1 MEILAGLIELSSKT
15 LLPAPWYNRPALG
28 LISGTPVEV
37 SLVESV
43 SASRANASNETE
55 TSVQISVPPDII
67 VTPLKVSK
75 LPSSVSITMDFEES
89 RGVINKVLSIIESK
103 FNIALMETVTIDQR
117 TKHRVCLVLEPP
129 EDDSDSVAFSEKV
142 SKFVE
147 EPRSTAGYKRHFI
160 SDLSNE
166 DIRFRRRQFSVVED
180 ESVDFANVR
189 NTITERYG
197 HLADIYDFDKVV
209 VSSNSDARFIRYI
222 FPKRGSFEV
231 SVPHA
236 DRPTAMQKL
245 AGVISDLEY
254 NILLSRVSKSA
265 SSNKR
270 QRQES
275 VTVAIC
281 EPNEIRPDEDE
292 DYIRRKIEKRLLVE
306 DFDDFVFS
314 VNPISFGKQ
323 VKTTQS
329 RRRRP
334 GNTKS
339 VEIPDYYM
347 PHILKYRDERRK
359 KIFVSRPTF
368 SPDDKISNIAI
379 DAIYKT
385 IGDLHCA
392 VYDGYDQPF
401 PKVDNDAFEIDAR
414 IWSADAAIFLGLGP
428 GGEGEWLS
436 RDQEIEWGVAS
447 VITRKII
454 LCGRPDSFS
463 QRRLMMPE
471 SIGVTFTDLSNT
483 RNLEEFKIELS
494 RRVEQMFAY
503 GANSRLS

>member
-1 MEILAGLIELSSKT
+1 MEILAGLMKLSSPE

-43 SASRANASNETE
+43 SASRA
-55 TSVQISVPPDII
+55 TSPNQADVPPDII

-75 LPSSVSITMDFEES
+75 LPSSVSITMDFAES
-89 RGVINKVLSIIESK
+89 RGVINRVLSIIESN

-129 EDDSDSVAFSEKV
+129 ENASDSEESLIKV
-142 SKFVE
+142 NKFIDE
-147 EPRSTAGYKRHFI
+147 LRIAPGYIKHFV
-160 SDLSNE
+160 SDLSND

-180 ESVDFANVR
+180 ESVDFANIR
-189 NTITERYG
+189 KAIDDKYA
-197 HLADIYDFDKVV
+197 HLANIYDFDKVV

-222 FPKRGSFEV
+222 FPKKGSFEV

-245 AGVISDLEY
+245 AGVISELEY
-254 NILLSRVSKSA
+254 NILPSRVSKSA
-265 SSNKR
+265 SPIKR

-281 EPNEIRPDEDE
+281 EPNEISRDEDE
-292 DYIRRKIEKRLLVE
+292 KSIRGKIEDRLLIE
-306 DFDDFVFS
+306 EFDDFVFS
-314 VNPISFGKQ
+314 VNPISFGKFA
-323 VKTTQS
+323 KTTQS
-329 RRRRP
+329 RRVKP
-334 GNTKS
+334 GNS
-339 VEIPDYYM
+339 RLVEIPDYYM

-368 SPDDKISNIAI
+368 TGNDRAANLAI
-379 DAIYKT
+379 EAIYAAIAEKNF
-385 IGDLHCA
+385 A
-392 VYDGYDQPF
+392 VFDGYEQPT
-401 PKVDNDAFEIDAR
+401 PKEKNDAFEIHAR
-414 IWSADAAIFLGLGP
+414 IWSADAAVFLGMGA
-428 GGEGEWLS
+428 GGGGEWLS

-454 LCGRPDSFS
+454 LCGKRDSFS
-463 QRRLMMPE
+463 KRRLMMPE
-471 SIGVTFTDLSNT
+471 SIGVTFEDLSDT
-483 RNLEEFKIELS
+483 QNLEEFKFELS
-494 RRVEQMFAY
+494 RRLEQIFAF
-503 GANSRLS
+503 GAG

>member
-1 MEILAGLIELSSKT
+1 MEILAGLIELSSPT

-43 SASRANASNETE
+43 SANRVASPD
-55 TSVQISVPPDII
+55 QISFPPDII

-89 RGVINKVLSIIESK
+89 RGVINKVLSIIESN

-129 EDDSDSVAFSEKV
+129 ENDSDIDASSEEVK
-142 SKFVE
+142 KFIKE
-147 EPRSTAGYKRHFI
+147 LKGTPGYKKHFV
-160 SDLSNE
+160 SDLSN
-166 DIRFRRRQFSVVED
+166 DDVRFGRRQFSVVED

-189 NTITERYG
+189 NTIEERYG
-197 HLADIYDFDKVV
+197 HLAEVYDFNKVV
-209 VSSNSDARFIRYI
+209 VSSNSDARFLRYI
-222 FPKRGSFEV
+222 FPKKGSFEV

-265 SSNKR
+265 SQNKR

-281 EPNEIRPDEDE
+281 EPNEMSLDEDE
-292 DYIRRKIEKRLLVE
+292 DAIRKKIEERLLIE

-323 VKTTQS
+323 AKTTQS
-329 RRRRP
+329 RRVKP
-334 GNTKS
+334 GNS
-339 VEIPDYYM
+339 RFVEIPDYYM

-368 SPDDKISNIAI
+368 GKNDQISNIAI
-379 DAIYKT
+379 DAIYKA
-385 IGDLHCA
+385 IEDQGC
-392 VYDGYDQPF
+392 VIFDGYDKPF
-401 PKVDNDAFEIDAR
+401 PKEKNDAFEIHAR
-414 IWSADAAIFLGLGP
+414 IWSVDAAVFLGLGA
-428 GGEGEWLS
+428 GGGGEWLS

-454 LCGRPDSFS
+454 LCGKPDSFS

-471 SIGVTFTDLSNT
+471 SIGVTFEDLANT
-483 RNLEEFKIELS
+483 QNLEEFKVELS
-494 RRVEQMFAY
+494 RRIEQIFAY
-503 GANSRLS
+503 GPG